1 MITDNTTTLS
11 PDSATAVELSPNEG
25 MLVGHMSA
33 AVINHPDM
41 DHASRLVDSV
51 IAMNRHYSEP
61 RHLLVIGDSG
71 CGKSTLCDLIE
82 NRYGTFDQEFR
93 LGIQKNV
100 GALMTSVPSPVTPRS
115 MATQM
120 LRSMGVSR
128 RLNQPTQALTEELV
142 EQFKQC
148 DVRVVVLDEFQHL
161 LSVGEGG
168 QKQAPKQLR
177 QVQDWIKTL
186 IVKSGVSFILL
197 GLPSSTALL
206 LAEDQLSRRFNQIF
220 RLRAFPMPDAPKKPS
235 MIGAFVG
242 DLLFSAVNELS
253 FFDDAVSFEDQ
264 SCNALRIHLA
274 TGGVPGPIKDLVI
287 NAARHALARGDR
299 IITLNHFALAYESVS
314 RSLETQNE
322 VRRENGEPGLPK
334 SVVNPFRAPE
344 QWVLSQA
351 YQKAA

>member
-1 MITDNTTTLS
+1 MNTYDTTTLS
-11 PDSATAVELSPNEG
+11 PDCAAANDLPPNEA
-25 MLVGHMSA
+25 LLLERLSS
-33 AVINHPDM
+33 AVINHPEM
-41 DHASRLVDSV
+41 AHASRLVDSV

-93 LGIQKNV
+93 LGVQRNV

-115 MATQM
+115 MAIQM
-120 LRSMGVSR
+120 LRSMGITR
-128 RLNQPTQALTEELV
+128 RLNQPTQALTEELI
-142 EQFKQC
+142 EQFRQC

-168 QKQAPKQLR
+168 EKQAPKQLR

-206 LAEDQLSRRFNQIF
+206 LAEDQMSRRFNQIF
-220 RLRAFPMPDAPKKPS
+220 RLRAFPMPAAKKPS
-235 MIGAFVG
+235 TIGAFVG
-242 DLLFSAVNELS
+242 DLLFCAVNELS

-264 SCNALRIHLA
+264 SYNALRIHLA

-287 NAARHALARGDR
+287 NAARHALVRGDR
-299 IITLNHFALAYESVS
+299 IITLAHFASAYESVS

-322 VRRENGEPGLPK
+322 VRRENGEPGLPT
-334 SVVNPFRAPE
+334 SVINPFTAPE